1 MKIGFLALSGLRA
14 HDRGLLELGM
24 SLPAVVERSRIV
36 SAMPSLGLLY
46 LAAVTPAEHEVRYF
60 EARDASEL
68 PAAAFD
74 WDLVALSTLTAQAFI
89 AYEVADRLRRAGV
102 TVVIGGLHASVCPEE
117 ALNHADIVVVGEGE
131 QVWPAILAT
140 SPERR
145 KGIWR
150 ASDFPPVEVAR
161 LPIPRYD
168 LLELDR
174 YQRFPVQTSRG
185 CPWRCDF
192 CASSVML
199 QQKYR
204 RREISGIVQDIE
216 FIKTL
221 RRRPFIEFADDNTF
235 VDKAWGRKL
244 CEALKPLRIKWF
256 TETDVSVAD
265 DPALLHLMRE
275 AGCRQVLIGLESP
288 DATPLEGIEMRA
300 NFKAA
305 KWTSYREAIARI
317 QAHGITVN
325 GCFVLGLDGQDTGIF
340 QRILDFVNETNLFEV
355 QLTVLT
361 AFPGTPLY
369 TRLLGE
375 GRILEPNRWDLCT
388 LFDINFRP
396 QQMTTTQLRDGL
408 YWLAEQIYSPASVH
422 RRREHFLRQ
431 SFVTRAGKGDGG
443 HFAI

>member
-1 MKIGFLALSGLRA
+1 MKIGLLALSGLRA

-24 SLPAVVERSRIV
+24 SLPAVVERSQVV

-46 LAAVTPAEHEVRYF
+46 LAAVTPPEHQVRYF
-60 EARDASEL
+60 ETPDASVLPPEL
-68 PAAAFD
+68 FECE
-74 WDLVALSTLTAQAFI
+74 LVAISTLTAQAFV
-89 AYEVADRLRRAGV
+89 AYAVAAQLRAAGI

-117 ALNHADIVVVGEGE
+117 ALSHADIVVVGEGE
-131 QVWPAILAT
+131 QVWPAILAAP
-140 SPERR
+140 PERR
-145 KGIWR
+145 TGIWR
-150 ASDFPPVEVAR
+150 ASDFPPVNVAL
-161 LPIPRYD
+161 LPVPRYD

-192 CASSVML
+192 CASGVML

-204 RREISGIVQDIE
+204 RREISGIVRDIE
-216 FIKTL
+216 YIQTL

-256 TETDVSVAD
+256 TETDISVAED
-265 DPALLHLMRE
+265 TTLLRLMRE

-288 DATPLEGIEMRA
+288 DPNPLEGIELRA

-305 KWTSYREAIARI
+305 KWNSYREAIARI

-375 GRILEPNRWDLCT
+375 DRILEPNRWDLCT
-388 LFDINFRP
+388 LFDVNFRP
-396 QQMTTTQLRDGL
+396 QQMTPAELRNGL
-408 YWLAEQIYSPASVH
+408 YWLAERIYAPENVH

-431 SFVTRAGKGDGG
+431 SFAAT
-443 HFAI
+443 